1 MKSMKNTSGKLTDRF
16 TFGKEERLCSKKL
29 FDKLFSNGTS
39 FFVYPLKVI
48 YVVTDHSGFS
58 PVQSA
63 FAVSRKIFRKAV
75 VRNLLKRRMREAYR
89 LNKHLLYQ
97 SIGDQKLVMIFIY
110 TGRETV
116 GFIQI
121 EKALKRAL
129 NMISDNLSKFIP
141 NP

>member
-1 MKSMKNTSGKLTDRF
+1 MKNTSGKLTDRF